1 METVAY
7 VGIRLYL
14 TLVIRNIRKGQG
26 MKYLYKIKY
35 QGHKD
40 KPGDHTYRFI
50 AAHTVHEALIIVG
63 YEHGVG
69 LTYGVPIL
77 EVMID
82 KELKD
87 ET

>member
-1 METVAY
+1 MIWE
-7 VGIRLYL
+7 IKRDM
-14 TLVIRNIRKGQG
+14 K

-40 KPGDHTYRFI
+40 KPGVPTYRFI
-50 AAHTVHEALIIVG
+50 TAHTVHEALIIVG

-82 KELKD
+82 KELD
-87 ET
+87 E

>member
-1 METVAY
+1 MGLVLC

-14 TLVIRNIRKGQG
+14 TLVIRNIRKEQG

-69 LTYGVPIL
+69 LTYGVPVL

-82 KELKD
+82 KELN
-87 ET
+87 E

>member
-1 METVAY
+1 M
-7 VGIRLYL
+7 
-14 TLVIRNIRKGQG
+14 K

-35 QGHKD
+35 KGHKD
-40 KPGDHTYRFI
+40 KPKEYTYRFI
-50 AAHTVHEALIIVG
+50 TAHTVHEALIIVG

-69 LTYGVPIL
+69 LPYGVPIL

>member
-1 METVAY
+1 MGEDKV
-7 VGIRLYL
+7 
-14 TLVIRNIRKGQG
+14 
-26 MKYLYKIKY
+26 KYLYKIKY

-69 LTYGVPIL
+69 LTYGVPVL

-87 ET
+87 EVP

>member
-1 METVAY
+1 VMIWE
-7 VGIRLYL
+7 IKRDM
-14 TLVIRNIRKGQG
+14 K

-40 KPGDHTYRFI
+40 KPGVHTYRFI
-50 AAHTVHEALIIVG
+50 TAHTVHEALIIVG

-69 LTYGVPIL
+69 LPYGVPIL

>member
-1 METVAY
+1 
-7 VGIRLYL
+7 
-14 TLVIRNIRKGQG
+14 

-50 AAHTVHEALIIVG
+50 TAQTVHEALIRVG

-69 LTYGVPIL
+69 LTYGVPVL
-77 EVMID
+77 EVKID
-82 KELKD
+82 KELD
-87 ET
+87 NGTNRIS